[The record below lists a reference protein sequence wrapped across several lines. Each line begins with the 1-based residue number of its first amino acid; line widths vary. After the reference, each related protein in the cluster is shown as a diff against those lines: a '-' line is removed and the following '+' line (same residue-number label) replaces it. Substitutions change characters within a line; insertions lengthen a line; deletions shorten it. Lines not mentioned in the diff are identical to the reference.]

1 MDKERGGATAR
12 APKSCVAPA
21 VSPAF
26 LEICVVTLLFCIFL
40 LMPTRSF
47 MWTNRPVSSI
57 VLFASTPL
65 NLFAFFL
72 TDLPVLSTIGA
83 VSIVYAGLYYYS
95 SRSLESRGRMII

>member
-1 MDKERGGATAR
+1 
-12 APKSCVAPA
+12 
-21 VSPAF
+21 
-26 LEICVVTLLFCIFL
+26 
-40 LMPTRSF
+40 
-47 MWTNRPVSSI
+47 
-57 VLFASTPL
+57 L